1 MKPYLEERELIHQIV
16 IGKVLVAFVVFVYA
30 SSTCAGEDAVSQQDL
45 ETIIEKSRSCEDQY
59 DNMHAVWKS
68 THKGFNGR
76 ESWERIEFW
85 SREGKYFRVDGTS
98 YDGPDGN
105 VVRVNRN
112 IVRPEGSITMR
123 SKSPDEI
130 GEITEVESAEEG
142 LAVIKS
148 ASWFN
153 DGNEIE
159 GEKLHEIASTVL
171 NSTSD
176 LPHEAGYQFAKLP
189 DGSIGFTFSAKTED
203 QVSTGKVSLDDEFFL
218 IKSYESET
226 AVPGKATGRG
236 SGETRYTGLLHLEYE
251 GELLLPSRS
260 TSTAIA
266 LGNGRGT
273 SQAETT
279 YTLEEVQL
287 GPAPFEIFYPDG
299 FPMPSGT
306 PWIRRIAVLL
316 VGLAI
321 LAAYFRFRKASG
333 T

>member
-1 MKPYLEERELIHQIV
+1 MLHQIAV
-16 IGKVLVAFVVFVYA
+16 SKVLLVLVAILHT
-30 SSTCAGEDAVSQQDL
+30 STTFAEENTVSRQDL
-45 ETIIEKSRSCEDQY
+45 EAIIENSRACEEQY

-98 YDGPDGN
+98 YDGLDGN

-130 GEITEVESAEEG
+130 GEITEVESTEEG

-153 DGNEIE
+153 DGNGIE
-159 GEKLHEIASTVL
+159 GEKLYEIASAVL

-176 LPHEAGYQFAKLP
+176 SPHEVGYQFAKLP
-189 DGSIGFTFSAKTED
+189 DGSIGVTFSAKTED

-226 AVPGKATGRG
+226 VVPGKATGRG
-236 SGETRYTGLLHLEYE
+236 SGETRYTGISHLEYE

-266 LGNGRGT
+266 SGNGRGT

-287 GPAPFEIFYPDG
+287 GPAPLELFYPDG